1 MQKTL
6 MALIFI
12 LFGFFHPLEAQTWS
26 VDSMPTNT
34 NYFSV
39 AATTDTK
46 IIMTGDTTVGI
57 YDDLTK
63 TWKTGVL
70 SFGSSG
76 SKAVPI
82 GDKIYFLQGFDRPSN
97 DFSKKM
103 DIYNTTTNTWK
114 RDSMPFAP
122 NGSGLGSVGSKL
134 FVAGGFQYSQT
145 TGQTVV
151 NTIRIYDTLTQR
163 WSYNTTLSV
172 ARANPEVIRVKNK
185 LLFIGGYLNNT
196 QDPTYWTYYKNIDIY
211 DETTGQWSVV
221 YMKTGRLFPRLAV
234 SGSKVLIA
242 GGIDKTIY
250 VGASP
255 FGHFTNTCEV
265 YDVDTN
271 TWQNADFP
279 NSRTFGN
286 IGVYS
291 NKAYIICG
299 GVQDFVNTQPPY
311 DKIDIY
317 NFTTNTWTSQPF
329 PYPAHVR
336 SGSTTALKNKIFFIG
351 GQLPNYSLT
360 KRIDIM
366 TLTPTSV
373 LESTILPNELTVS
386 PNPVADVLT
395 VDFDKKDTP
404 QYALKITNV
413 LGQTV
418 YNQTDI
424 QESNTQIDVQSL
436 NTGLYFLTIQTT
448 KGVKT
453 QTFMKQ

>member
-1 MQKTL
+1 MKKYLLTL
-6 MALIFI
+6 TFI
-12 LFGFFHPLEAQTWS
+12 ASLCVLEAQTWS
-26 VDSMPTNT
+26 VDSLPTNS
-34 NYFSV
+34 NYYNV

-46 IIMTGDTTVGI
+46 IIMTSDTAVGI
-57 YDDLTK
+57 YDDEAK

-70 SFGSSG
+70 SFSSSG
-76 SKAVPI
+76 SKAVPM
-82 GDKIYFLQGFDRPSN
+82 GDKIYFLQGYDRPTN

-114 RDSMPFAP
+114 RDSMTFAP
-122 NGSGLGSVGSKL
+122 NNAGLGAIGSKL

-145 TGQTVV
+145 TGQSVL

-163 WSYNTTLSV
+163 WSYNATLSV

-221 YMKTGRLFPRLAV
+221 YMKTGRLYPRLAV

-242 GGIDKTIY
+242 GGIDKTVI

-271 TWQNADFP
+271 TWQTADFP
-279 NSRTFGN
+279 NSRTFSS

-291 NKAYIICG
+291 NKAYIMCG

-317 NFTTNTWTSQPF
+317 NFTTNTWTAQPF
-329 PYPAHVR
+329 PYLAYVR
-336 SGSTTALKNKIFFIG
+336 NGSTTAVKNKIFFIG
-351 GQLPNYSLT
+351 GFIQNVGIT

-366 TLTPTSV
+366 TLTPTGVLEPSV
-373 LESTILPNELTVS
+373 LSNKLSVA
-386 PNPVADVLT
+386 PNPVSDVLT
-395 VDFDKKDTP
+395 VDFDKEDTP
-404 QYALKITNV
+404 QYALKMTNA

-418 YNQTDI
+418 YNQAVL
-424 QESNTQIDVQSL
+424 QESKVQIDVQ
-436 NTGLYFLTIQTT
+436 NWQIGLYFLTIQTT

-453 QTFMKQ
+453 QTFIKQ